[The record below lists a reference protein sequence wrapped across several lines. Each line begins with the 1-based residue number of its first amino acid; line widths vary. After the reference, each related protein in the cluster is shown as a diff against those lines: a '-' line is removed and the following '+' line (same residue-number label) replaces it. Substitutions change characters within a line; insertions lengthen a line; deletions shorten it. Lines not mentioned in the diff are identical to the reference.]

1 MITTTKTASQKTP
14 AKGVK
19 TPPLAPTH
27 FHNPNHK
34 SSNSM
39 RMKSTSLTL
48 AAAAVLAALPL
59 ANAQNVTA
67 TTDPVGFVTVNI
79 TAGTGTTKRN
89 TFYSPPLL
97 EASTVTGQASGVITA
112 VSSNSITNSNAG
124 WSAGEL
130 SNPATPFLIMVTS
143 GAADGRIFLISSSN
157 STGGAIAGVANT
169 ATTVTISTIDTTQ
182 VNLTNLGIVAG
193 TDTYKIF
200 SCDTLSSLLGTPSS
214 TGVLGGTSASNAD
227 VVTMFVNGSATNYF
241 YKTDAVPPRWTR
253 QSPAIDASNVPILP
267 YFGFSYARLPAS
279 PALAFTI
286 TGGVPTEPRQTSVK
300 NSGNT
305 MLSQFWPVDS
315 TFASSGLSSVV
326 TSGAN
331 VTVADVVTLTSNGSA
346 TNYFYNGTEWR
357 RQSPNIAANSTVIP
371 VGSSVRISRK
381 GSASGYTTLSQTVPY
396 NLQ

>member
-1 MITTTKTASQKTP
+1 MKPAILLTT
-14 AKGVK
+14 VL
-19 TPPLAPTH
+19 LAGATI
-27 FHNPNHK
+27 
-34 SSNSM
+34 SSY
-39 RMKSTSLTL
+39 
-48 AAAAVLAALPL
+48 
-59 ANAQNVTA
+59 AQNA

-79 TAGTGTTKRN
+79 TPGTGTTKRN

-97 EASTVTGQASGVITA
+97 EASSITGQATGVITA
-112 VSSNSITNSNAG
+112 LSSNSITNSNAG

-130 SNPATPFLIMVTS
+130 SNPATPYLVMITS

-157 STGGAIAGVANT
+157 STGGAIAGAANT
-169 ATTVTISTIDTTQ
+169 STTVTISSIDTTQ

-193 TDTYKIF
+193 TDTYRIF
-200 SCDTLSSLLGTPSS
+200 SCDTLSSLLGTPAT
-214 TGVLGGTSASNAD
+214 TGILGGTSAANAD

-253 QSPAIDASNVPILP
+253 QSPAIDASNVPVLP

-279 PALAFTI
+279 PALSFTI
-286 TGGVPTEPRQTSVK
+286 TGGVPTEPRKTSVK

-315 TFASSGLSSVV
+315 TLASSGLSSVV

-331 VTVADVVTLTSNGSA
+331 ATVADIVTLTSNGSA
-346 TNYFYNGTEWR
+346 TNYFYNGTQWR
-357 RQSPNIAANSTVIP
+357 RQSPNILADSTVIP

-381 GSASGYTTLSQTVPY
+381 GSATGYTTLSQPVPY
-396 NLQ
+396 KLQ